1 MAEYDTNIRWNRI
14 RDSMTNVPTVFHK
27 FQEIVVS
34 GAAVTSVTFSNLN
47 INLDDLYVIH
57 CTIKNALASLRNA
70 RIYIN
75 GDTTVTNYHSQYLR
89 VSAGVVS
96 AGRVNTPVFTDIQV
110 SNYAYA
116 TINIMLD
123 IAGKT
128 RFMAECVD
136 DSGAG
141 VVMDKRVGNHNVAQ
155 ANITS
160 ITIDMDAANAIG
172 IGSQFLLLRL
182 NRYG

>member
-1 MAEYDTNIRWNRI
+1 
-14 RDSMTNVPTVFHK
+14 MTNVPTVFHK
-27 FQEIVVS
+27 MQEIIVS

-57 CTIKNALASLRNA
+57 CTIKNAAAAVRQA

-75 GDTTVTNYHSQYLR
+75 GDITVTNYHSQYIKASGATLVYNR
-89 VSAGVVS
+89 E
-96 AGRVNTPVFTDIQV
+96 NTPKFTDIGANSYCYTV
-110 SNYAYA
+110 
-116 TINIMLD
+116 INIMLD

-128 RFMAECVD
+128 RYMANNCD
-136 DSGAG
+136 DTGAA
-141 VVMDKRVGNHNVAQ
+141 VAWEHKVGTHNVAQ

-160 ITIDMDAANAIG
+160 ITIDLDAASAIG